1 MCERMKIAH
10 TRSELQK
17 ALEGISHGNVG
28 FVPTMGALHEGHL
41 SLVEKARRENGTVIA
56 SVFVNPTQFND
67 KDDLQRYPRTP
78 EADLMILEKAGTDV
92 VFIPSVEEVYPEPD
106 SRVFD
111 FGELDKVME
120 GATRPGHFNG
130 VAQVVSRLFELV
142 RPARA
147 YFGEKDFQ
155 QVVVV
160 REMVRQLGI
169 PVEIVAAPTV
179 READGLAMSS
189 RNTLLDEP
197 HRKAAPLIYK
207 ALRAGVEQTERMT
220 PAEVEIFVTETINSD
235 ERLEVVYFNLINR
248 RTLQR
253 VGTWE
258 DGAIDG
264 IQGCVAV
271 KAGDVRLIDNTR
283 FV

>member
-1 MCERMKIAH
+1 MKIAH